1 MHYFQQKQIAN
12 KWSKWFLFEITEVS
26 NPKLTNVSSSECSK
40 YYAHWVTVSA
50 TGNFKFFQTEREKH
64 VPQAWMRMCMSK
76 QQKIFWK
83 SSLTLY
89 FTSTLIHLH
98 NISPGHSH
106 VYIYNVMCSSTRK
119 RVRELEIIFH
129 PCPYSD
135 FDASCGM
142 RIPAAADSTTS
153 FSPYPSLCK

>member
-1 MHYFQQKQIAN
+1 MKSQKFQIQNWQMFPHQSAVNIMHIELASVQQAISNFFRLRERNTYLKHEWECVCQS
-12 KWSKWFLFEITEVS
+12 SK
-26 NPKLTNVSSSECSK
+26 
-40 YYAHWVTVSA
+40 
-50 TGNFKFFQTEREKH
+50 
-64 VPQAWMRMCMSK
+64 
-76 QQKIFWK
+76 KIFWK

-142 RIPAAADSTTS
+142 RISAAADSTTS
-153 FSPYPSLCK
+153 FSLYPSLCK